1 MKELTTAEKTA
12 ARIKRRTRRRTV
24 SVILLLVSVL
34 LVGGSLIALL
44 LLLHTNGKLAE
55 ILTVISDVVFE
66 NEFFRTLF
74 IFWMLAVPLIL
85 IILLVINIL
94 RRRQFGYYHRTWA
107 DVAQLALGADRKAAA
122 AEAAKKEKK
131 NRFSRLNEMMP
142 RDDAPKEGAV
152 RSLAELCEK
161 FRVFAAADLHLYYT
175 EAQIREFIAGLAVSR
190 ILILQGMSGTG
201 KTSLAYAFGEFLGNS
216 SSIVPVQPMWKE
228 RSDLLGY
235 YNEFTKKYNETP
247 LLRKMYEAN
256 GSGQIYLT
264 VLDEMNIARV
274 EYYFAEFLSLLEI
287 PDPELRYLEVVS
299 DKWEDD
305 PKGLK
310 EGRIKLPENM
320 WFIGT
325 ANNDDSTFSIS
336 DKVYDRAMIVDLDV
350 RAVPFGGTEPVPSVP
365 VSYAEFNR
373 LSENAQKGYE
383 LTRRNERRLAKL
395 DAFFA
400 DRFRISF
407 GNRIMRQIRS
417 YISVYASCGGGELE
431 ALDDIL
437 CKKVLRKL
445 AYQDLSMR
453 KGDLDEAS
461 KYLETLFG
469 EESMP
474 KCRAYLA
481 RIGK

>member
-1 MKELTTAEKTA
+1 MKERTAAEKTA

-24 SVILLLVSVL
+24 SVLMLLVSVL

-44 LLLHTNGKLAE
+44 IYLHYNGKLAE
-55 ILTVISDVVFE
+55 ILTVIGDVVFE

-74 IFWMLAVPLIL
+74 LFWILAVPLIL
-85 IILLVINIL
+85 VILLVVNIL
-94 RRRQFGYYHRTWA
+94 RRRQFGYYRRTWE
-107 DVAQLALGADRKAAA
+107 DVAQLAVEADRKAAE
-122 AEAAKKEKK
+122 AERAKKERK
-131 NRFSRLNEMMP
+131 NRFSRLNDIRP
-142 RDDAPKEGAV
+142 EGTRPEEGKV

-161 FRVFAAADLHLYYT
+161 FRFFAATDLHLYYT
-175 EAQIREFIAGLAVSR
+175 EAQIREFVAGLAVSR

-216 SSIVPVQPMWKE
+216 SAIVPVQPMWKE

-247 LLRKMYEAN
+247 LLREMYEAN
-256 GSGQIYLT
+256 GSGKIYLT

-305 PKGLK
+305 PTGLK
-310 EGRIKLPENM
+310 DGRIKLPENM

-325 ANNDDSTFSIS
+325 ANNDDSTFAIS

-350 RAVPFGGTEPVPSVP
+350 RAVPFGGQDPVPSIP

-373 LSENAQKGYE
+373 LAENAQRGYE

-395 DAFFA
+395 DEFLAEK
-400 DRFRISF
+400 FRISF

-453 KGDLDEAS
+453 KGELDEAS
-461 KYLETLFG
+461 KFLETLFG
-469 EESMP
+469 EGTMP

-481 RIGK
+481 RAAK